1 MKYQEVKNMYLK
13 FIGASGSM
21 GFVHGRVYDVEIAN
35 ENGFIYVYVKYR
47 GPSCPYSSPQSF
59 AANWTKP

>member
-1 MKYQEVKNMYLK
+1 MYLK
-13 FIGASGSM
+13 FIGENGSM
-21 GFVHGRVYDVEIAN
+21 GLMHGRVYDVEKIASK
-35 ENGFIYVYVKYR
+35 NGFIIVYVGFC